1 MAWKPP
7 KSQTGVRLP
16 KILWPL
22 SSQPPSTRSA
32 AVVDSSSGMSLP
44 GSPWIAAKILPSA
57 ARSRMN
63 RHESSPILTRS
74 AASPV
79 Q

>member
-1 MAWKPP
+1 M
-7 KSQTGVRLP
+7 LP
-16 KILWPL
+16 KILCPL
-22 SSQPPSTRSA
+22 MFHPPSTRSA
-32 AVVDSSSGMSLP
+32 VVVDSSSGMSFP
-44 GSPWIAAKILPSA
+44 GSPWMAAKTSPSA

-63 RHESSPILTRS
+63 RHDSSPVRSRS